1 MIIDFDAVGADRK
14 KLVAAVS
21 EFTGEKAVYQFV
33 PSCAYEIG
41 GYTVDRSGNL
51 ICEDSA
57 DKNEVES
64 LIEFLAQQG
73 FTPKPLPL
81 VENPGEGN
89 EQPSDEILPD
99 ETIGFTVELP
109 TSSFDETTLANLENL
124 IKAKGNLIKK
134 ALDVDELTIE
144 MNEEK
149 IAFPWFN
156 IKPGDSD
163 AIRAYSHFI
172 QALCE
177 MARNQKRI
185 SSREKA
191 VDNEKYAFRCF
202 LLRLGFIGVAYKTE
216 RKVLLWNLSGSSSFK
231 KGGKNEISR

>member
-1 MIIDFDAVGADRK
+1 MIINFDAVSADRK

-21 EFTGEKAVYQFV
+21 EFIGVKALYQFM

-41 GYTVDRSGNL
+41 GFTVDRSGNL

-57 DKNEVES
+57 DKNEIKN

-73 FTPKPLPL
+73 FAPAMEK
-81 VENPGEGN
+81 PGEGIG
-89 EQPSDEILPD
+89 QPSDEILQD
-99 ETIGFTVELP
+99 ETIGLTVELP
-109 TSSFDETTLANLENL
+109 TSSFNDETLVNLENL
-124 IKAKGNLIKK
+124 IKAKGKLIKK
-134 ALDVDELTIE
+134 ALDADDLTIE
-144 MNEEK
+144 KNEEN

-163 AIRAYSHFI
+163 AIEAYSHFT

-185 SSREKA
+185 STREKA
-191 VDNEKYAFRCF
+191 VDNTKYAFRCF
-202 LLRLGFIGVAYKTE
+202 LLRLGFIGAAYKTE
-216 RKVLLWNLSGSSSFK
+216 RKILLWNLSGSSSFK